1 MLSESVQTVTRQKE
15 GRSYDVKFQES
26 WLVYFKWLVYS
37 PSAKGGYCKYCV
49 LFFAKDNSTRTKPGV
64 LVATPF
70 TNFRKATGKDGI
82 LTSHEKLQYHKDAM
96 MAGSEF
102 KGCLNNP
109 EQTVPFMMSASNQ
122 SQYEINIHI
131 LRSIVDTVLLCGKQ
145 NISLRGHRDTFSD
158 NTLTVSNK
166 GNFLAILQLM
176 ASKDSLLQTHLNSCH
191 RNASYTSKTI
201 QNEIIDIIGDQIRSS
216 MTECLNQEDA
226 FFAIIADEVT
236 DVHAN
241 QEVLSLCLR
250 FLHNLNPEQPEVKE
264 VFFDFVYL
272 DKTDGESISRAII
285 ECLSK
290 RGIRALAPRAL
301 YVHCNSHVL
310 NLSIASS
317 CQIQAIKNM
326 IDTINETFK
335 FFHFSPKRQRFFE
348 SILDKESESHA
359 VKKLKGL
366 CKTRWVE
373 RHTCYETFYSLYP
386 SVCLCLE
393 EMLHPSQENA
403 RWNWDRET
411 LVKAQGLLSTLTTF
425 QYIISFIIAKN
436 TLHTVKGIAAKPQKN
451 GRDIYEA
458 YQMIDDVRSIL
469 KERRTDV
476 DEEFQDWFK
485 EAKQIANKVGADIKV
500 PRYAHRQQ
508 HRANA
513 PADTPLQ
520 YFKLN
525 VGIPFLDHIDQEMS
539 SRFCEENRP
548 GRDLFLLVP
557 SVVRKCS
564 DLHSMNNKL
573 QFWKD
578 DIPISLSLPNEIRLL
593 YTHECKDCK

>member
-1 MLSESVQTVTRQKE
+1 MLSESAQTVTRQKE
-15 GRSYDVKFQES
+15 GRSYYVKFQES
-26 WLVYFKWLVYS
+26 WLIHFKWLVYS

-82 LTSHEKLQYHKDAM
+82 LTSHETLQYHNDAM

-109 EQTVPFMMSASNQ
+109 EQTVPFMISASNQ

-131 LRSIVDTVLLCGKQ
+131 LRSIVDTVMLCGKQ

-158 NTLTVSNK
+158 DTLTVSNK

-176 ASKDSLLQTHLNSCH
+176 ASNDSLLQTHLNSCP
-191 RNASYTSKTI
+191 RNASYTSNTI
-201 QNEIIDIIGDQIRSS
+201 QNEIIDIIGDQIRTS
-216 MTECLNQEDA
+216 MTECLSQDDA

-236 DVHAN
+236 DMHAN
-241 QEVLSLCLR
+241 QEVLSVCLR
-250 FLHNLNPEQPEVKE
+250 FLDNLNPEQPEVKE

-285 ECLSK
+285 ECLAK
-290 RGIRALAPRAL
+290 RGIDITKARGQAYDGASAMSSYRVGVQARIRAL

-386 SVCLCLE
+386 NVCLCLE

-411 LVKAQGLLSTLTTF
+411 LVKA
-425 QYIISFIIAKN
+425 
-436 TLHTVKGIAAKPQKN
+436 
-451 GRDIYEA
+451 
-458 YQMIDDVRSIL
+458 
-469 KERRTDV
+469 
-476 DEEFQDWFK
+476 
-485 EAKQIANKVGADIKV
+485 
-500 PRYAHRQQ
+500 
-508 HRANA
+508 
-513 PADTPLQ
+513 
-520 YFKLN
+520 
-525 VGIPFLDHIDQEMS
+525 
-539 SRFCEENRP
+539 
-548 GRDLFLLVP
+548 
-557 SVVRKCS
+557 
-564 DLHSMNNKL
+564 
-573 QFWKD
+573 
-578 DIPISLSLPNEIRLL
+578 
-593 YTHECKDCK
+593 